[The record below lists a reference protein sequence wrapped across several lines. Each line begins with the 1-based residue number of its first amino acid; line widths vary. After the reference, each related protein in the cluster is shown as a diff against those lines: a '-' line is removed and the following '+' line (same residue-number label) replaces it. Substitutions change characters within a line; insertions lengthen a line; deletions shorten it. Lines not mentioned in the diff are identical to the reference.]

1 MKKLI
6 IILLISHGVVAQNYT
21 LKKCI
26 EVATANNPTYKRAFL
41 NAELANANVDAAKAR
56 KLPQTQ
62 FGISQGMNFG
72 RSIDRFSNDY
82 INQLYNSTYGGLQL
96 SMPIFKGFQRQY
108 LLESSK
114 ILEDAEKF
122 NIDTE
127 KNRLSLNILRAYLD
141 VLATKEVVL
150 ATEKQLEN
158 SKIQLQR
165 QEKQMAAGISG
176 KLEQLQF
183 ANQVASS
190 EGSLIDAN
198 TSHKIARLLLFQL
211 MNQKP
216 DETINFEPINLPSGE
231 LSIDFDGNT
240 NPISFLPEYK
250 SLALQTQSFDKQIK
264 ANKAE
269 NMPEIN
275 LFGNYST
282 FYASSN
288 PERNFFQQFNDTRN
302 GSVSLNLSI
311 PIFSKY
317 LIQPRTQQLTIQKK
331 IVENTIETNQNALR
345 QEVETAKLMLGAF
358 AERYKNS
365 SKSVEISKENLK
377 LVELRIEAGTINP
390 IEFTLAQTNLERAV
404 SDQIQS
410 KYRWI
415 LQKKLLNFYQ
425 SGEFDFL

>member
-1 MKKLI
+1 MKKLLI
-6 IILLISHGVVAQNYT
+6 LLLISQAVLAQNYT

-26 EVATANNPTYKRAFL
+26 EVATAHNPTYKKAFL
-41 NAELANANVDAAKAR
+41 NAELANANVSAAKAR

-62 FGISQGMNFG
+62 LGISQGMNFG

-82 INQLYNSTYGGLQL
+82 INQLYNSTYGGLQV

-108 LLESSK
+108 LVESAK
-114 ILEDAEKF
+114 FLEDAETYS
-122 NIDTE
+122 IETE
-127 KNRLSLNILRAYLD
+127 KNRLSFNMLKIYLE
-141 VLATKEVVL
+141 VLAAKEVVL

-158 SKIQLQR
+158 AKIQLQR

-183 ANQVASS
+183 ANQVATST
-190 EGSLIDAN
+190 GSVIDAQTN
-198 TSHKIARLLLFQL
+198 HKIARLALFQL
-211 MNQKP
+211 MNQQP
-216 DETINFEPINLPSGE
+216 DDSIDFEPIGLPNGDLSGSFEGE
-231 LSIDFDGNT
+231 L
-240 NPISFLPEYK
+240 NPATFLPEYK
-250 SLALQTQSFDKQIK
+250 SLALQTQSFDKQIR

-269 NMPEIN
+269 KMPEIN

-282 FYASSN
+282 FYASTN

-311 PIFSKY
+311 PIFSKF
-317 LIQPRTQQLTIQKK
+317 LVQPRTQQLTIQKK
-331 IVENTIETNQNALR
+331 MIENTIETNKNALR
-345 QEVETAKLMLGAF
+345 QEIETAKLLLGAF
-358 AERYKNS
+358 AERFKNS

-390 IEFTLAQTNLERAV
+390 IEFTLAQSTLERAIAE
-404 SDQIQS
+404 QIQS

-415 LQKKLLNFYQ
+415 LQKKILTFYQ
-425 SGEFDFL
+425 LGEFDFL